1 MKNKN
6 IEFRTAV
13 GGFNKQDVIRYIEEM
28 TRDVSVSESD
38 HKHEIEQA
46 QNEYKALNDKYN
58 KLSEFSSA
66 TAAENEQL
74 KNEIKEKDEII
85 EELDSAAVRISVE
98 LDSLSSEFSSL
109 ISKFEELQKQLS
121 ENEELRRKAEAYDKI
136 AQKIK
141 EHKKTVSEPQ
151 KEPIISTES
160 ADEILERL
168 NDVKEKFNKA
178 IADAQNET
186 SVLKSKIAA
195 VLSNSN
201 K

>member
-13 GGFNKQDVIRYIEEM
+13 GGFNKQDVIRYIEEL

-66 TAAENEQL
+66 TVAENEQL

-141 EHKKTVSEPQ
+141 EHKKTISEPQ

-186 SVLKSKIAA
+186 NVLKSKIAA